1 MKMFIRPINLLSS
14 LFILLFFLLSSNCIA
29 QVDIQLGQ
37 QVALGGNGEEEGQ
50 YVIYTN
56 DGGYLLSGYSRS
68 GATGNK
74 TTPNYGN
81 PDTWLLKLDANFG
94 TQWEVNLGGSGD
106 ESISAIAVDSFG
118 NIFVAIA
125 SPSDISGNKT
135 VASLGSYDYWL
146 VKLSSSG
153 AILWQKAFG
162 GSGADLA
169 SSITIVNN
177 EIFIL
182 GSSSSDTSAYKSEM
196 SKGGLDYWL
205 LKLDL
210 SGNIIWDKT
219 IGSSGNDQ
227 ARSLQVFPNGEL
239 LVLGVSNG
247 TISGDKS
254 EERFDA
260 SGDIW
265 VVKLSSTGQVL
276 WDKTLGGTSFETTVS
291 ACVDDDNVLLAIAS
305 QSPISGNK
313 TVETIGLV
321 DCWLVKLDENG
332 GIAAQ
337 KAIGGNQNDTPTS
350 VIKDSFGHYLVIMS
364 SNSGIS
370 GDKTEEN
377 KGQNDFWLVSL
388 SNDLSLI
395 GQKTIGSSGLDYTG
409 KIIEKES
416 GQFII
421 LGTFSISNQDFT
433 APNYGATDYILLEL
447 KTDLSTGNMEEYG
460 FVLSPNPT
468 VDIVRLMLPSIQT
481 FQKPVV
487 SLVNSS
493 GQVLETINMVTAE
506 TQLDFSKYKSG
517 VYWLRLSDGNRF
529 VSSEKIILN
538 R

>member
-81 PDTWLLKLDANFG
+81 PDTWLLKLDPNFG